1 VYEPS
6 DPADAKADE
15 LFQDIAR
22 RFTVALVDDSVES
35 ELYRIDVPARPGG
48 PTTRLAFSI
57 QQWESGVV
65 RSGTSGRFALMKA
78 RPIAGDHAL
87 AGKFMALVDPFV
99 YGEPLDA
106 EAAEEMFRLQPGRGA
121 LRTLELFTQTLQLM
135 HGSDDPGLRSANTL
149 EALDALAAGGFIT
162 RESQKALAA
171 GATFLRTVDHRLQ
184 LALESDLRAADHSE
198 LACCARQ
205 LGFRS
210 VEAMNAELDTH
221 RSRIETLCRIES

>member
-1 VYEPS
+1 
-6 DPADAKADE
+6 
-15 LFQDIAR
+15 
-22 RFTVALVDDSVES
+22 
-35 ELYRIDVPARPGG
+35 
-48 PTTRLAFSI
+48 
-57 QQWESGVV
+57 
-65 RSGTSGRFALMKA
+65 
-78 RPIAGDHAL
+78 
-87 AGKFMALVDPFV
+87 
-99 YGEPLDA
+99 
-106 EAAEEMFRLQPGRGA
+106 MFRLQPGRGA